1 MIGKYLQIT
10 MHAMI
15 LALLLASSHGLLKW
29 VSLQRHENYIE
40 LLFDQ
45 WKAIILSLTIYG
57 VVFFYYILV
66 LRSSP
71 VSTLYPIYTG
81 LSVLLVLLIGRVVFS
96 EPVGGYQMLGAAFIL
111 TGIVLMG
118 GDYS

>member
-1 MIGKYLQIT
+1 MSKYLAIAA
-10 MHAMI
+10 HAVI

-29 VSLQRHENYIE
+29 ISLQRHDDYIE
-40 LLFDQ
+40 LLLNQ
-45 WKAIILSLTIYG
+45 WKAIFLSLAIYG